1 MIGRYT
7 ISAIIAVGIT
17 FGLFFL
23 MQTLIETGRQALVE
37 TEESPSIEITRER
50 RDESVQEK
58 ERELP
63 DKPKVKEP
71 PDPPETQKTQSLKPG
86 ATSVN
91 VGLNTNTD
99 FQGSGVELGGA
110 PSDGD
115 VLPLVRVPPQYP
127 RSALRRGIEGWVI
140 LEFDITKEGTVT
152 NAKVVKADPEGI
164 FDRAAKNAVEKFK
177 YKPRIVN
184 GKPAMRRGVQFKMT
198 FELDD
203 R

>member
-7 ISAIIAVGIT
+7 VSAILAVGIT

-37 TEESPSIEITRER
+37 VEEGPSIQITRER
-50 RDESVQEK
+50 RDESVREK
-58 ERELP
+58 DRELP
-63 DKPKVKEP
+63 EKPEVKEP
-71 PDPPETQKTQSLKPG
+71 PEPPDIQKTQSLKPG
-86 ATSVN
+86 ASSVN
-91 VGLNTNTD
+91 VALSTSNQ
-99 FQGSGVELGGA
+99 FQGAEMDLGGA

-152 NAKVVKADPEGI
+152 NARVVQADPEGI

-177 YKPRIVN
+177 YKPRVVN

-198 FELDD
+198 FELDQ
-203 R
+203 